1 MLPSKCGMQTNEKGN
16 ASLLPQKGSKN
27 DALKV
32 KIISYK
38 SIVTLKDIYSY
49 YISSCLTLD
58 GPLLQLN
65 HLLTKTYY

>member
-49 YISSCLTLD
+49 YISSCPTLD

-65 HLLTKTYY
+65 RLLTKTYY

>member
-1 MLPSKCGMQTNEKGN
+1 MQTNEKGN
-16 ASLLPQKGSKN
+16 VSLLPQKGSKN

-38 SIVTLKDIYSY
+38 SIATLKDIYSY
-49 YISSCLTLD
+49 YISSCPTLD

-65 HLLTKTYY
+65 RLLTKTYY

>member
-1 MLPSKCGMQTNEKGN
+1 MQTNEKGN
-16 ASLLPQKGSKN
+16 VSLLPQKGSKN

-49 YISSCLTLD
+49 YISSFPTLD

-65 HLLTKTYY
+65 RLLTKTYY